1 VQCNFVGHHEDI
13 ANRSTQFRVFQ
24 LLKELLSTLLEDVT
38 KVSIDTTCWSKGKSC
53 YLFIF
58 SSMNFAE
65 FFFAGRT
72 TRVLSQKHCLL
83 FCLKMDRHEI
93 CNPSTWCVELF

>member
-1 VQCNFVGHHEDI
+1 VHCNFVGHHEDI

-65 FFFAGRT
+65 FF
-72 TRVLSQKHCLL
+72 LL
-83 FCLKMDRHEI
+83 EEPQECYHKNTVCYF
-93 CNPSTWCVELF
+93 V